1 MGPQGNA
8 RFGTMARTGSI
19 FRVAACLVA
28 LVAAGSGVARSC
40 PGESLEGGPMAQSG
54 IVGTAGEEAP
64 WGDPAA
70 LGRRLF
76 RAADGFIRHQGGSVQ
91 IWAAD
96 RDWFLEEWGRD
107 TFIALPGL
115 LLATGR
121 VPEAMAN
128 IRGFARYE
136 HRGLIPN
143 RVGDVSR
150 WTPRNPDGAEYNT
163 SDAPLWFIQ
172 AVRRTARAGG
182 TEDFAAEMAPVVR
195 RIMEGYR
202 TGTGYRRYDRFNR
215 IHMDSDGLVVT
226 PAQSTWMDADPDGLD
241 RPVTPRNGKAV
252 EINALWYADLR
263 FLADLER
270 RLGRTRDAAAWE
282 SLADRVRDSFNRRF
296 WFQPPAG
303 CGALR
308 DVVDGDPRGD
318 DIRPNMLLAVSLG
331 EDLLSPERQRAVVL
345 TATRELLTPYG
356 MRTLSP
362 RSPRYRPRYDTSQP
376 PILKDQA
383 YHQGT
388 AWPWLLGP
396 YADALVRVRRA
407 QGWPEPRI
415 QAELRALLR
424 PVLKDMAAHPDGTI
438 PEVYDGGHPSEAL
451 RDFSLEDPAGLAG
464 ALAGPSDQN
473 RGGTR
478 SQAWSVGEVLRVA
491 VQYGLIPPRTGDP
504 GAPPEVEGPGGLN
517 SRPGK

>member
-1 MGPQGNA
+1 MGLQGNA
-8 RFGTMARTGSI
+8 RFGSPARPVGSW
-19 FRVAACLVA
+19 LVA
-28 LVAAGSGVARSC
+28 LGLVGMVAAGSGVARSC
-40 PGESLEGGPMAQSG
+40 PGAPPEGGHPVQSG
-54 IVGTAGEEAP
+54 TLRTVGQEGP
-64 WGDPAA
+64 WRDPAA
-70 LGRRLF
+70 LARRLF
-76 RAADGFIRHQGGSVQ
+76 QAADGFIRHQGGSVQ

-121 VPEAMAN
+121 LPEAMAN

-136 HRGLIPN
+136 HEGLIPN

-150 WTPRNPDGAEYNT
+150 WTPQDPEGAEYNT

-172 AVRRTARAGG
+172 AVRCTAGVRGNQA
-182 TEDFAAEMAPVVR
+182 FAAEMAPVVR
-195 RIMEGYR
+195 RIMEKYR
-202 TGTGYRRYDRFNR
+202 TGTGYRRYNRFNR
-215 IHMDSDGLVVT
+215 IGMDSDGLVVT

-252 EINALWYADLR
+252 EINALWYANLR

-270 RLGRTRDAAAWE
+270 RLGRPQDAKAWQV
-282 SLADRVRDSFNRRF
+282 LADRVRDSFSRRF
-296 WFQPPAG
+296 WFQPSPG

-308 DVVDGDPRGD
+308 DVVDGDPFGD

-331 EDLLSPERQRAVVL
+331 GDLLSPEQQAAVVL

-356 MRTLSP
+356 MRTLSH
-362 RSPRYRPRYDTSQP
+362 RSPRYCPRYDTSQP

-396 YADALVRVRRA
+396 YADALVRVRRQ

-415 QAELRALLR
+415 QSELRALLR
-424 PVLKDMAAHPDGTI
+424 PLLEDMAAHPDGTI
-438 PEVYDGGHPSEAL
+438 PEVYDGGDPSESL
-451 RDFSLEDPAGLAG
+451 RDFSLEDPTGLAR
-464 ALAGPSDQN
+464 ALAGKSGQK

-491 VQYGLIPPRTGDP
+491 VQYGLIPTGTGDSGDLGGCRWLEVP
-504 GAPPEVEGPGGLN
+504 GN
-517 SRPGK
+517 